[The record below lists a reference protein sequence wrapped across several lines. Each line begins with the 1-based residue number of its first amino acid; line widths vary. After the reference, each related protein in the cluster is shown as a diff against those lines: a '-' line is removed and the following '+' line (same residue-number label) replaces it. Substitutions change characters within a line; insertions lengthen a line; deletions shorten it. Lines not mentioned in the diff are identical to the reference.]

1 VAKFSTAT
9 STSATSAKKTKGG
22 PSALK
27 NQNIK
32 TIQPLEIVIQ
42 EDNSIQF
49 NGRKI
54 KNNAF
59 ISEVSKLNSHLSV
72 EDSRNY
78 VIASII
84 VEKNKSLE
92 LAKKLQLQLRDQ
104 NVWSSSI
111 IQKENLVNTYIPTK
125 HFNLYSGLT
134 VEEAK
139 VKKDKLMSESVEIDT
154 SSASPWKINVG
165 VSSVEYVDDN
175 GNSTGK
181 IDMNTT
187 KSNQSK
193 ELPTIY
199 VNNKAL
205 VNPKISMTKDELKS
219 LKLTLSNGTVSNF
232 KLKITGIKTDLVKGN
247 TISSTSIKNL
257 ENFNEGTIAIFD
269 IKDDKNNKLP
279 PIIIE
284 LKK

>member
-1 VAKFSTAT
+1 M
-9 STSATSAKKTKGG
+9 
-22 PSALK
+22 
-27 NQNIK
+27 Q
-32 TIQPLEIVIQ
+32 
-42 EDNSIQF
+42 
-49 NGRKI
+49 
-54 KNNAF
+54 
-59 ISEVSKLNSHLSV
+59 
-72 EDSRNY
+72 
-78 VIASII
+78 
-84 VEKNKSLE
+84 
-92 LAKKLQLQLRDQ
+92 LANQ

-111 IQKENLVNTYIPTK
+111 IQKENLANTNIPTK
-125 HFNLYSGLT
+125 HFNLYSDLT

-139 VKKDKLMSESVEIDT
+139 VKKNRLMSESVEIDT

-181 IDMNTT
+181 IEMNST

-193 ELPTIY
+193 ELPKIY
-199 VNNKAL
+199 VNGNEL
-205 VNPKISMTKDELKS
+205 INPKISITKTELMK

-232 KLKITGIKTDLVKGN
+232 KLKIPGIKTDLIKGN